1 MIERAPSFRHRL
13 HMEFERYA
21 RQEAVRFDPANC
33 LKLDFH
39 CHDHNS
45 DVPDELW
52 GRILGLPE
60 TWLETQDLL
69 KCLRRNGCD
78 AFTITNHN
86 NARSCWDLLDKDQDV
101 LVGAEFTCTVPE
113 FDVYMHVL
121 TYGFTP
127 EQETN
132 LNRKRKNIYDFARY
146 AAEQNVPLIVP
157 HPLYFYTRSD
167 KLSPEL
173 FERLALM
180 FQRFEVLNGNRDVW
194 QSMMVLNWARGL
206 TPEKLERYSR
216 KHQLNP
222 KDFGVAI
229 DRPKVLTGGS
239 DDHMGIMAGTCG
251 SFLYV
256 PDLAQRRKKT
266 AVSQLALEAI
276 RAGNVAPYGHVAEN
290 QKLSVALLDYFS
302 QVATRMEDP
311 GFVRLMLHR
320 GTTQDKLL
328 CLAIGNILLEMK
340 KHKRTQRFIG
350 VMHDALHGKKPGPL
364 TRFAVSNDYK
374 FCVKYLERI
383 AETHG
388 DLGQFPVAVNDA
400 IAELFTQLFQLI
412 VERAKECL
420 GKNAALSIEDFSTE
434 ALIRKFEIP
443 LQLTSLMFGES
454 PQRDRDITG
463 INVAR
468 LLDKLSFPVL
478 VNLVLAGSQ
487 IASSR
492 VLYANRRFLNEFSQ
506 HIGRNE
512 HPRRALYLTD
522 TLRDK
527 NGVSNSLSSKLK
539 EIQRR
544 DYPVDFLIAHDTA
557 EPEPH
562 LHVVK
567 PLVQFNIPTFGEQL
581 IRIPDLLEIARIFY
595 RGGYDR
601 VVCSTEG
608 PMVLVALFLKY
619 MFNVQAHFFM
629 HTDWLDFLRH
639 TTNLDTHESD
649 RIRRA
654 MRTLYHQFDGVFVLN
669 SDHCRWLTGNQMGLS
684 KKKVRLTA
692 HHIERPRTQS
702 VAPVRK
708 SELVAGATDDT
719 PVIFTACRISK
730 EKGVLELP
738 EIYRR
743 AKQEIPQLR
752 IVIAGGG
759 PAEEELRKALPEATF
774 LGWVARE
781 RLDQIYAGLDLFVFP
796 SKFDTFGNVVLEA
809 FSHGMPVLAYDCKGP
824 KDIVEHGRNGY
835 LVDTVDEMAAQVVD
849 HFRTTARHAAM
860 RKAALRRIEDYQA
873 GPIMHRFMQDLGLVS
888 TSDDVAAPIA
898 AVAA

>member
-1 MIERAPSFRHRL
+1 
-13 HMEFERYA
+13 MEFERYA
-21 RQEAVRFDPANC
+21 RQEAARFDPASC

-39 CHDHNS
+39 CHDRNS

-86 NARSCWDLLDKDQDV
+86 NARSCWELLDKNQDV

-113 FDVYMHVL
+113 FELYMHVL

-127 EQETN
+127 EQETI
-132 LNRKRKNIYDFARY
+132 LNKKRTNIYEFTRY
-146 AAEQNVPLIVP
+146 AAEQNVPLVLP

-180 FQRFEVLNGNRDVW
+180 FQRFEIVNGNRDVW
-194 QSMMVLNWARGL
+194 QSMLVLNWARGL
-206 TPEKLERYSR
+206 TQEKLERYSR
-216 KHQLNP
+216 KHRLDP

-256 PDLAQRRKKT
+256 PDLVQRRKNT
-266 AVSQLALEAI
+266 PVSKLALEAL

-290 QKLSVALLDYFS
+290 QQLSVALLDYFS
-302 QVATRMEDP
+302 QVATRMQDP
-311 GFVRLMLHR
+311 GLVRLMLHR
-320 GTTQDKLL
+320 GSTRDKLL
-328 CLAIGNILLEMK
+328 CLALGNILLEMK
-340 KHKRTQRFIG
+340 KHKRTQRFIS

-364 TRFAVSNDYK
+364 TRFAVSSDYR
-374 FCVKYLERI
+374 FCVKYLEQI
-383 AETHG
+383 AQTHA
-388 DLGQFPVAVNDA
+388 DARRFPVAVNDA
-400 IAELFTQLFQLI
+400 IAELFTRLFRLI
-412 VERAKECL
+412 VERAQRCF
-420 GKNAALSIEDFSTE
+420 GQNAGISIGDLSTE
-434 ALIRKFEIP
+434 TLIRKFEIP
-443 LQLTSLMFGES
+443 LQLTSLMFGEV
-454 PQRDRDITG
+454 PQRERNISG
-463 INVAR
+463 VNVAD

-487 IASSR
+487 IASAR
-492 VLYANRRFLNEFSQ
+492 VLYSNRRFLNEFSK

-527 NGVSNSLSSKLK
+527 NGVSNSLTGKLK
-539 EIQRR
+539 EIQRC
-544 DYPVDFLIAHDTA
+544 DYPVDFLIAHDSA

-567 PLVQFNIPTFGEQL
+567 PLAQFNIPNFGEQQ

-619 MFNVQAHFFM
+619 MFNVPAYFFM
-629 HTDWLDFLRH
+629 HTDWLDFVKH
-639 TTNLDTHESD
+639 TTSLDTHERD

-654 MRTLYHQFDGVFVLN
+654 MRTLYHQFEGVFVLN
-669 SDHCRWLTGNQMGLS
+669 SDHRRWLTSNQMGLA
-684 KKKVRLTA
+684 KAKVRLTG
-692 HHIERPRTQS
+692 HHIAPPKRQS

-708 SELVAGATDDT
+708 SHLIPGATDDT

-743 AKQEIPQLR
+743 AKREFVDLR
-752 IVIAGGG
+752 IVIAGAG

-774 LGWVARE
+774 LGWVGRE
-781 RLDQIYAGLDLFVFP
+781 RLDQLYAGLDLFVFP

-824 KDIVEHGRNGY
+824 KDIVQHGRNGY
-835 LVDTVDEMAAQVVD
+835 LVNNVDEMAAQVVD
-849 HFRTTARHAAM
+849 HFRAKSRHAEM
-860 RKAALRRIEDYQA
+860 RMAALCRTEDYQA
-873 GPIMHRFMQDLGLVS
+873 GPIMRRFMQDLDLLSAG
-888 TSDDVAAPIA
+888 DEVAAPVAAIA
-898 AVAA
+898 A